1 MKDIRTE
8 INSLPDSTII
18 PDTYMTN
25 IQLGFLMKETEL
37 ANNIFEHFTVEQHA
51 YNKLLLIR
59 RIIAKRCDA
68 KTLNNSTDYPT
79 MTAKQA
85 KVRSILLDEAIR
97 RTESE
102 DINFSQL
109 LHILAEGIIQAHPDV
124 SPVQIKNKKAVKQG
138 NIYFLQ

>member
-8 INSLPDSTII
+8 INSLPDNTII
-18 PDTYMTN
+18 PDTYLTN

-37 ANNIFEHFTVEQHA
+37 ADNIFEYFTTEQHA
-51 YNKLLLIR
+51 YNKLLLVR
-59 RIIAKRCDA
+59 RIIAKRCNA
-68 KTLNNSTDYPT
+68 KTLNNGTDYPA

-97 RTESE
+97 RTESG

-109 LHILAEGIIQAHPDV
+109 LHVLAEGTIQAHPDV
-124 SPVQIKNKKAVKQG
+124 SPVQIRNKKAIKQG
-138 NIYFLQ
+138 NIYFL